1 MDAKTCN
8 ESRVVRTGRIF
19 PNDVN
24 NHNTLFGGKL
34 MSDMDMIASISAVR
48 HARKEVVTASTD
60 SVDFLSPITQQDSIC
75 IESFVTFTGTSSME
89 VFVKVIAENLI
100 TGNRKIAATAFLTFV
115 ALDENGKPTKVPG
128 IVPES
133 EEEKS
138 CLKQA
143 RIEPKNGKNIGKTV
157 KNLRVTLQLKNLG
170 NKDRRL
176 ASLSLF
182 FYHGITIPRHYSIF
196 FVKLNR
202 DINDAFFCHDLLL

>member
-75 IESFVTFTGTSSME
+75 IESFVTYTGTSSME

-115 ALDENGKPTKVPG
+115 ALNEDGKPTKVPG
-128 IVPES
+128 IVPET
-133 EEEKS
+133 EEEKK
-138 CLKQA
+138 LF
-143 RIEPKNGKNIGKTV
+143 ETGKNRAEKR
-157 KNLRVTLQLKNLG
+157 KEHRKSS
-170 NKDRRL
+170 KEL
-176 ASLSLF
+176 ASYF
-182 FYHGITIPRHYSIF
+182 TTEKPWE
-196 FVKLNR
+196 
-202 DINDAFFCHDLLL
+202 